1 MKLVV
6 VGAAGRMGRM
16 LIKTMSETAGVT
28 LHGAIEA
35 AGSPHIG
42 ADSGQLA
49 GIGEN
54 GIKITSDALSSFLTA
69 DGVLDFTV
77 PKATLEFAALAAQ
90 ARIVHIIGT
99 TGMTETDLAA
109 VQAAARHA
117 VIVRSGNMSF
127 GMNLLAAL
135 VTRVA
140 KALGEDYDIEIVESH
155 HRMKVDAPSGAALM
169 LGEAAA
175 AGRGIDL
182 KDHSAR
188 GRDGITGARKSG
200 DIGFAS
206 LRGGSII
213 GDHTVVFAGDA
224 ERIELT
230 HKADDRSLFA
240 RGTMK
245 AALWARDK
253 KPGLYSMMDVLG
265 LQDF

>member
-35 AGSPHIG
+35 SGSPHIG

-109 VQAAARHA
+109 VQAAAQ
-117 VIVRSGNMSF
+117 
-127 GMNLLAAL
+127 
-135 VTRVA
+135 
-140 KALGEDYDIEIVESH
+140 
-155 HRMKVDAPSGAALM
+155 
-169 LGEAAA
+169 AAA
-175 AGRGIDL
+175 AGN
-182 KDHSAR
+182 
-188 GRDGITGARKSG
+188 
-200 DIGFAS
+200 
-206 LRGGSII
+206 
-213 GDHTVVFAGDA
+213 
-224 ERIELT
+224 
-230 HKADDRSLFA
+230 
-240 RGTMK
+240 
-245 AALWARDK
+245 
-253 KPGLYSMMDVLG
+253 
-265 LQDF
+265 